1 MAEIQKGKI
10 STIEG
15 PADAHENNT
24 RARVIPDQVNGVVTK
39 PLVIASHLRGEAGRL
54 AKGTEVIFVLF
65 PDQSGII
72 FSRADG
78 EWYGKIYGDVEL
90 LGLLIGDVE
99 ITGNLYANDIMTD
112 TLTSVNGHVHGG
124 VESGS
129 SNTSKAK
136 N

>member
-1 MAEIQKGKI
+1 MADIQKGKI

-15 PADAHENNT
+15 PADAHGNNT
-24 RARVIPDQVNGVVTK
+24 RARVIPEQADGIVTK
-39 PLVIASHLRGEAGRL
+39 PLVIASQLRGNAGNL
-54 AKGTEVIFVLF
+54 TKGTEVVFAMF

-78 EWYGKIYGDVEL
+78 EWYGTINGDVAVT
-90 LGLLIGDVE
+90 GK
-99 ITGNLYANDIMTD
+99 ITANDVKTD
-112 TLTSVNGHVHGG
+112 TLTSVNNHVHGG